1 MDPLVSWQEQQ
12 KGNFLFLL
20 LHLLLLFF
28 AILTPIGSHLS
39 SYINVAYR
47 STFLINLSS
56 DREKERGTRKMILS
70 KSSFFLL
77 LNNNNNIQTKKKK
90 KKKSRKRARERERE
104 REKIIVG
111 TTTNITAERKRERVS
126 FVYTL
131 TVRHLIHQVDRKRE
145 KEIGLIII
153 AECVCCCCNAIKN
166 SILFPSN
173 MMSINRRNWRR
184 YTYI

>member
-12 KGNFLFLL
+12 KGNFLRLSSF
-20 LHLLLLFF
+20 FF
-28 AILTPIGSHLS
+28 AIWIPIGLYLS

-47 STFLINLSS
+47 STFTINLSS
-56 DREKERGTRKMILS
+56 ERMREEKWFLANHL
-70 KSSFFLL
+70 FFLL

-90 KKKSRKRARERERE
+90 KSRKKSKGERE
-104 REKIIVG
+104 REKMIVG
-111 TTTNITAERKRERVS
+111 TTINITAERKKREREGESIVS
-126 FVYTL
+126 IYSHSPPL
-131 TVRHLIHQVDRKRE
+131 NPSSRPKERE

-173 MMSINRRNWRR
+173 MMSINRRNRRR